1 MAIILQ
7 RKGKERTSLGKNVK
21 KLEPMNIAVA
31 DVKWCSHS
39 GKLQGGS
46 SKKLDT
52 ELQYDPASHF

>member
-21 KLEPMNIAVA
+21 KLEPMNIAVV

-39 GKLQGGS
+39 GKLHGG